1 MLRVL
6 ALLGKCIPEA
16 DGDQWHRQDKGAYNM
31 QWTPLGSNEE
41 VDISTLPHRDHALF
55 LIGAAKFYLNN
66 YLGLIDEPEFTK
78 GVYDLYERPAEK
90 ANSSRTWYAHFLL
103 VLAYGKAYSK
113 GDNSRGPPGS
123 HYALRAMTMLPDM
136 SGLYADPVLSVQ
148 TLTLASMWFQSVDM
162 RIAAYY
168 HISQAMRTCI
178 MEGMHRHMPEQ
189 IVGAKQ
195 SKRAC
200 VAFWAIYTM
209 EKEFSSSIGAPSAL
223 QDEAITAKPPSQMN
237 SSVDAVNMELHVRLT
252 RLTARILSTVYGVG
266 RQFDNTLI
274 PNTQSIL
281 RELAELS
288 RDLTNVLRTHFPG
301 TFSKASRMAH
311 RLCVV
316 LSTRPLV
323 MCALQMHVENSDTLP
338 PVVVPLTSTVASLL
352 SSCVESAH
360 TILNMLRSLDEEGL
374 LDAFLPFQL
383 DAAYSSAF
391 ILHLI
396 KLISPSLLQ
405 DQSWPHD
412 IEYIFDRM
420 IASGSVVAPVRKLE
434 LQQLENA
441 MAALIPSTEQSWGL
455 APRAGYVQEQNFAP
469 DDYFRDPFW
478 HTITSNGVSGLL
490 PQEILDLADRLD
502 VEDVASTSSQ

>member
-1 MLRVL
+1 
-6 ALLGKCIPEA
+6 
-16 DGDQWHRQDKGAYNM
+16 M
-31 QWTPLGSNEE
+31 QWTPLGPNEE
-41 VDISTLPHRDHALF
+41 VDISNLPHRDHALF

-78 GVYDLYERPAEK
+78 GVYDLYERPASK

-113 GDNSRGPPGS
+113 GNNSRGPPGS
-123 HYALRAMTMLPDM
+123 QYALRAMTMLPDM
-136 SGLYADPVLSVQ
+136 SGLYADPVLAVQ

-237 SSVDAVNMELHVRLT
+237 SSVDAVNMELHYVDCV
-252 RLTARILSTVYGVG
+252 TAVYGVG

-274 PNTQSIL
+274 SNTQSIL

-288 RDLTNVLRTHFPG
+288 RDLTDVLRTHFPG

-311 RLCVV
+311 RLVISYHHAMRGPFYAAARDVCVANAC
-316 LSTRPLV
+316 R
-323 MCALQMHVENSDTLP
+323 EFRYLP
-338 PVVVPLTSTVASLL
+338 PSGGTFDVDGGLTPQFMRRICAYDIKHASKFRRGRLI
-352 SSCVESAH
+352 SC
-360 TILNMLRSLDEEGL
+360 

-441 MAALIPSTEQSWGL
+441 MAALIPSAEQSWGL
-455 APRAGYVQEQNFAP
+455 APRAGYVQEQNFTTEIIFEIRSGIQLLLTECLGFAAGDFGLGRP
-469 DDYFRDPFW
+469 VRCRGCRF
-478 HTITSNGVSGLL
+478 HVKSITGIGSH
-490 PQEILDLADRLD
+490 
-502 VEDVASTSSQ
+502 

>member
-1 MLRVL
+1 
-6 ALLGKCIPEA
+6 
-16 DGDQWHRQDKGAYNM
+16 M
-31 QWTPLGSNEE
+31 QWTPLGPNEE
-41 VDISTLPHRDHALF
+41 VDISNLPHRDHTLF

-78 GVYDLYERPAEK
+78 GVYELYEGPAEK

-113 GDNSRGPPGS
+113 GNNSKGPPGS

-136 SGLYADPVLSVQ
+136 SGLYADPVLAVQ

-237 SSVDAVNMELHVRLT
+237 SSVDAVNMELH
-252 RLTARILSTVYGVG
+252 
-266 RQFDNTLI
+266 
-274 PNTQSIL
+274 
-281 RELAELS
+281 
-288 RDLTNVLRTHFPG
+288 
-301 TFSKASRMAH
+301 
-311 RLCVV
+311 CVV

-323 MCALQMHVENSDTLP
+323 MCALQMHVENSDTFP

-374 LDAFLPFQL
+374 LDSFLPFQL

-455 APRAGYVQEQNFAP
+455 APRAGYVQEQNFAT

-478 HTITSNGVSGLL
+478 HTIASNGVSGLL